1 MLQTTIYVL
10 AKSATCELKASA
22 PYQELVLLVTAR
34 KVKGLNIPTG
44 LVNAYLT
51 YSTFTKYVNNA
62 SYDYLYHNE
71 YLSDSSKL
79 KAHK

>member
-1 MLQTTIYVL
+1 MLQTAIYIL

-22 PYQELVLLVTAR
+22 PFQLLVLLMTAR

-51 YSTFTKYVNNA
+51 YSTFTKYVNNP

-79 KAHK
+79 RAH